1 MGGIEEEDEGN
12 GVVGPDVGGIS
23 LSKLHSLMV
32 EGFEVSPVGK
42 PLPPKTPPLS
52 PMKLSK
58 NTGYVSVDK
67 SWNEWMT
74 DPKVALRKAKERKA
88 VRVTLS
94 TY

>member
-32 EGFEVSPVGK
+32 EGFEVGPVGK